1 VLGSNPA
8 SRLTGH
14 NHCAGVLDFFAR
26 VRGGLG
32 EKTGIA
38 RFMKESS
45 IGHRIAAEGSFS
57 GQVIGGMIYGRVQGS
72 HIEGRIDG
80 SACLY
85 TFTGD
90 RI

>member
-1 VLGSNPA
+1 
-8 SRLTGH
+8 
-14 NHCAGVLDFFAR
+14 
-26 VRGGLG
+26 
-32 EKTGIA
+32 
-38 RFMKESS
+38 MKESS